1 MAHYFRW
8 GVALALAAIMIT
20 GCTDDDALGVDGTS
34 AISNDDAADAIAFSL
49 SGSQSSGG
57 LTAQLEESTTMAG
70 AGLINKTDQLG
81 NASWDTTVA
90 RARMGI
96 FSYAYAF
103 HFNLSLVSG
112 SRLDFSYTM
121 KVTYDTP
128 RMSSADSAAALFQVS
143 NLMTG
148 TSYAVSGTYTRLGT
162 QTSKVRQKNTWTSV
176 ITVTMSGLSVDKSTM
191 KITSGS
197 ANLTMVG
204 SSGSGNAYALNGKL
218 TFIGA
223 NQAIL
228 MIGGQAYTIDLSTG
242 EATLAG

>member
-1 MAHYFRW
+1 MAHYYRW
-8 GVALALAAIMIT
+8 GVALALAAVLIT
-20 GCTDDDALGVDGTS
+20 GCTDDDGLGVDDVA

-70 AGLINKTDQLG
+70 AGLISKTDQLG
-81 NASWDTTVA
+81 NAQWDTTVT
-90 RARMGI
+90 RARTGL

-112 SRLDFSYTM
+112 SRLDFSYSMTG
-121 KVTYDTP
+121 TYDVP
-128 RMSSADSAAALFQVS
+128 RMTSADSAAALFQVS

-148 TSYAVSGTYTRLGT
+148 TSYAVSGTYTRIGT
-162 QTSKVRQKNTWTSV
+162 QTSKLRQKNTWSSV
-176 ITVTMSGLSVDKSTM
+176 ITATMSGLSVDKSTM
-191 KITSGS
+191 KISSGS

-204 SSGSGNAYALNGKL
+204 RSSAGHTYAINGRL
-218 TFIGA
+218 TFIG
-223 NQAIL
+223 NDRAIL
-228 MIGGQAYTIDLSTG
+228 VIGANTYTVDLSTG